1 MGKKVFLRAYFKN
14 TYIIIS
20 ILFFSPRLSVCFC
33 RGQLCSQRNIC
44 IRNWTAPWYQNKK
57 TFYPQSA
64 EQECPRRENSGKQ
77 WWNTGWTWSRELP
90 FHHHAIQ
97 LNLYCQAWQPSSFT
111 IWGVKFA
118 GLEWCNIIFVHCE
131 VLTWQPVA
139 AHVQYRP
146 WMDIWLT
153 IQQHHIPYFFL
164 QSLVDCHYLPSM
176 DSRVTHQLVDAAPHH
191 LQVSAWY

>member
-1 MGKKVFLRAYFKN
+1 MYYNQYIVFFPQ
-14 TYIIIS
+14 T
-20 ILFFSPRLSVCFC
+20 LSVRIC
-33 RGQLCSQRNIC
+33 REQLCSQRNIC
-44 IRNWTAPWYQNKK
+44 ISNLTAPWYQSKK

-64 EQECPRRENSGKQ
+64 EQECPRRENSRKQ
-77 WWNTGWTWSRELP
+77 WWNTGWTWSSELP
-90 FHHHAIQ
+90 FHHHTIQ
-97 LNLYCQAWQPSSFT
+97 LRLYLQASQPSSFT
-111 IWGVKFA
+111 VWGISLS

-139 AHVQYRP
+139 AHVRYRP

-176 DSRVTHQLVDAAPHH
+176 DSRVTHQLVDAVPHH